1 MSFCIQANPCL
12 PNSTQLQL
20 PRVNKSWS
28 SLSPLKFLRPAA
40 KTSTCLSFALGL
52 KVRQL
57 NLAAKYPKK
66 SLVCLLGGKDKSDGE
81 NEGSPL
87 KSLGNAF
94 GSFQGKSVEDVLK
107 EQMQKQEF
115 YDGGGSGGS
124 SPPRGGGGGGGGAS
138 GGSQDDDLPGVLD
151 ETLQVVLASV
161 GFVLLYIYII
171 NGEDMTR
178 ILKDYLKYVFSG
190 NKSVR
195 LAKVLDQW
203 QSYRQ
208 KMAEKTVVDKFWLE
222 REIINTT
229 TWYDNPDKYRRIYR
243 AYVQA
248 ANDNDDENDDNDDD
262 DVIDY

>member
-1 MSFCIQANPCL
+1 
-12 PNSTQLQL
+12 
-20 PRVNKSWS
+20 
-28 SLSPLKFLRPAA
+28 
-40 KTSTCLSFALGL
+40 
-52 KVRQL
+52 
-57 NLAAKYPKK
+57 
-66 SLVCLLGGKDKSDGE
+66 
-81 NEGSPL
+81 
-87 KSLGNAF
+87 
-94 GSFQGKSVEDVLK
+94 
-107 EQMQKQEF
+107 MQKQEF

-124 SPPRGGGGGGGGAS
+124 SPPRGG